1 MKITD
6 TKNVYKVEL
15 TKEEMEVLYAVTS
28 DPSIDALISEGEVP
42 KDSQM
47 ILIAQDMHI
56 ETSRV
61 LYGTD
66 EE

>member
-15 TKEEMEVLYAVTS
+15 TKEEMEVLYAVTL
-28 DPSIDALISEGEVP
+28 DPSINALISEGEVP
-42 KDSQM
+42 NDSQM
-47 ILIAQDMHI
+47 ISTAQDMHI

-66 EE
+66 E

>member
-1 MKITD
+1 MKID
-6 TKNVYKVEL
+6 TKDVYKVEL
-15 TKEEMEVLYAVTS
+15 TREEMEVLYTVTLDTAIMGLVVNGYLKQD
-28 DPSIDALISEGEVP
+28 DPMISV
-42 KDSQM
+42 
-47 ILIAQDMHI
+47 AQDMHI